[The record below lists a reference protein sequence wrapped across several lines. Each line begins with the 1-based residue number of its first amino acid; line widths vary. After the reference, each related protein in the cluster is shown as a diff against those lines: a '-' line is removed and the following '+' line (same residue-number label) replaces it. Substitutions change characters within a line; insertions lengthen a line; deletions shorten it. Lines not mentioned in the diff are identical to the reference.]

1 MSPPAGPG
9 PAHTAAR
16 IAEGLPADQVE
27 TLAAATLDG
36 RPGLERLRARLASAT
51 TRAACDEVAHLLDAG
66 AEPGFVAGTLLG
78 ALCAV
83 ESARAGSSIDVVWT
97 GPHSRIT
104 TSRLTSA
111 VVVDLIRSAR
121 DEIVLVSYAVH
132 PPRALTEA
140 LDAAANRGVHL
151 TLLLERPSD
160 NPRFSSAA
168 TPFPGVR
175 AQRLAW
181 PGHRR
186 PTGAAIHAKIIVV
199 DRQTALI
206 GSANL
211 TSHAMDHNIECGVL
225 LHGGPHPRHV
235 RDHLLSLLDQGDLER
250 T

>member
-1 MSPPAGPG
+1 MSPPAHG

-16 IAEGLPADQVE
+16 IAEGMPADQLE

-36 RPGLERLRARLASAT
+36 RPGLERLSARLASAT
-51 TRAACDEVAHLLDAG
+51 ARAACDEVARLLDTG

-78 ALCAV
+78 ALRAV
-83 ESARAGSSIDVVWT
+83 ESARARSSIDVVWT

-111 VVVDLIRSAR
+111 VVVDLVRSAR
-121 DEIVLVSYAVH
+121 EEIVLVSYAVH

-140 LDAAANRGVHL
+140 LDGAADRGVHL
-151 TLLLERPSD
+151 TLLLERPAD
-160 NPRFSSAA
+160 NPRFSSAT

-181 PGHRR
+181 PRHRR
-186 PTGAAIHAKIIVV
+186 PAGAALHAKIIVV
-199 DRQTALI
+199 DRQTAHI

-211 TSHAMDHNIECGVL
+211 TGHAMDHNIECGVL
-225 LHGGPHPRHV
+225 LHGGRHPRHV
-235 RDHLLSLLDQGDLER
+235 RDHLLSLLEQGELER
-250 T
+250 A